1 MESITKTK
9 FKQMH
14 KNGELLLLG
23 SSSTTKEDV
32 AAIAQKAIDAGELPS
47 GEQTTPGGYGSIDD
61 RHHKVY
67 MDEANGIVYLERIEV
82 GDDWKKWSSDAPL
95 PLTVVYRVQIT
106 QT

>member
-32 AAIAQKAIDAGELPS
+32 AAIVQKAIDAGELPV
-47 GEQTTPGGYGSIDD
+47 GEQTTPGSHGFIDD
-61 RHHKVY
+61 RHHKIY

-82 GDDWKKWSSDAPL
+82 GDDWRKWSSSEPL
-95 PLTVVYRVQIT
+95 PLTAVYKVEM
-106 QT
+106 